1 MSGEKTFKGVRLSDE
16 ELLVIQNI
24 QEKYGLSNFSQTISY
39 LIREYPHLQ
48 EENEKLREENR
59 KQMTR
64 IRLASNGADEN
75 GQVLLEVLNTLCWQ
89 LRADEYRST
98 EQMLHPTVEEAK
110 RPSKTGLPVSNRQ
123 KILSRNRME
132 PHGKDTGTGSSH
144 KIYTSGICGICFLHQ
159 LHGSG

>member
-110 RPSKTGLPVSNRQ
+110 KIVKDRIARFKQAKDFKQ
-123 KILSRNRME
+123 K
-132 PHGKDTGTGSSH
+132 
-144 KIYTSGICGICFLHQ
+144 
-159 LHGSG
+159 

>member
-1 MSGEKTFKGVRLSDE
+1 MSVEKTFKGVRLSDE

-75 GQVLLEVLNTLCWQ
+75 GQVLLEVLIHYVGSFGLMSTA
-89 LRADEYRST
+89 LRNKCYIQR
-98 EQMLHPTVEEAK
+98 
-110 RPSKTGLPVSNRQ
+110 
-123 KILSRNRME
+123 
-132 PHGKDTGTGSSH
+132 
-144 KIYTSGICGICFLHQ
+144 
-159 LHGSG
+159 

>member
-1 MSGEKTFKGVRLSDE
+1 MSVEKTFKGVRLSDE

-64 IRLASNGADEN
+64 IRL
-75 GQVLLEVLNTLCWQ
+75 EVLNTLCWQ

-110 RPSKTGLPVSNRQ
+110 KTVKDRIARFKQAKDFKQ
-123 KILSRNRME
+123 K
-132 PHGKDTGTGSSH
+132 
-144 KIYTSGICGICFLHQ
+144 
-159 LHGSG
+159 

>member
-48 EENEKLREENR
+48 EENEKLRE
-59 KQMTR
+59 
-64 IRLASNGADEN
+64 
-75 GQVLLEVLNTLCWQ
+75 VLNTLCWQ

-110 RPSKTGLPVSNRQ
+110 KTVKDRIARFKQAKDFKQ
-123 KILSRNRME
+123 K
-132 PHGKDTGTGSSH
+132 
-144 KIYTSGICGICFLHQ
+144 
-159 LHGSG
+159 